1 MTFFNT
7 IFVAAIV
14 LSLFWNVSKVDL
26 KDDNED
32 LILTRR
38 AIFNWIG
45 LALLLTNNI
54 MFPSIQNVVLQ
65 MPEQV
70 PVFKRE
76 IMNHMYSPSVYYFAR
91 TISGILV

>member
-1 MTFFNT
+1 MSYLFRNPAVIRMTFFNT
-7 IFVAAIV
+7 IFVAPIV

-26 KDDNED
+26 KDDSED

-54 MFPSIQNVVLQ
+54 MFPSI
-65 MPEQV
+65 
-70 PVFKRE
+70 
-76 IMNHMYSPSVYYFAR
+76 
-91 TISGILV
+91 